1 MKLVLKTLIAT
12 LLCLL
17 IPTLLFAGK
26 KKASLTEG
34 QKERLTLI
42 TTRII
47 KNSIPSLDNEINGR
61 KRKYRL
67 SFHTIKNPQ
76 YFLES
81 NFSLGRFFFGIPKYK
96 IGVNPLIFENN
107 ISEKALEGILVH
119 ELIHSED
126 YYTGST
132 IRSII
137 PIGLKVA
144 RKKSR
149 IQYERKTDLR
159 TIMLGYTEGLL
170 AYKAFQ
176 YPLLNEKE
184 LTRKKREYLS
194 PEEVKF
200 ITSIKDD
207 APELI
212 KKWLKSKIPVNLDQF
227 KSEYEEFK
235 KKN

>member
-1 MKLVLKTLIAT
+1 MKLLLKTLLAT

-26 KKASLTEG
+26 KKVELSKDQRA
-34 QKERLTLI
+34 TLAEI
-42 TTRII
+42 TTAII
-47 KNSIPSLDNEINGR
+47 KRSMPSLNNNLNER
-61 KRKYRL
+61 SRKYKL
-67 SFHTIKNPQ
+67 KFHSISNPK

-96 IGVNPLIFENN
+96 IGVNPLIFDKK
-107 ISEKALEGILVH
+107 ISSLALEGILVH

-137 PIGLKVA
+137 PIGFKVS

-159 TIMLGYTEGLL
+159 TIMLGYGKGLI

-176 YPLLNEKE
+176 YPLLNEKQ
-184 LTRKKREYLS
+184 LATKKREYLT
-194 PEEVKF
+194 PEEINF
-200 ITSIKDD
+200 IISIKESY
-207 APELI
+207 PKLL
-212 KKWLKSKIPVNLDQF
+212 KKWLKSKIPVNLEQF
-227 KSEYEEFK
+227 KIEFENYK
-235 KKN
+235 MNL